1 MRLLG
6 NRSGRTTRFAPAG
19 CVNPVRPKA
28 RSPVRTALAQ
38 ARQRP
43 SDDQHEIGVRLY
55 VEEGAQGLDRSA
67 THRDRHW
74 LHFGCTAEV
83 DRQIVNN
90 ASALLSYYRHR
101 PMLRL
106 SRRPSG
112 AGIALAKAK
121 EGKTNYRGRKPS
133 FRRDQFDATRD
144 MLNQNAG
151 IGSIAKATGLS
162 RQPIYRIRDDQAG
175 AKRANTEREAETCG
189 LPFCD

>member
-1 MRLLG
+1 MPAGHRREYSTISFSPADSRCFAQWKANSVGCRWVPNTLRLLG

-19 CVNPVRPKA
+19 CANPVRPKA

-43 SDDQHEIGVRLY
+43 SDDQHEIGVQLY

-121 EGKTNYRGRKPS
+121 EDKTNYEVGSPLGVSRKLL
-133 FRRDQFDATRD
+133 D
-144 MLNQNAG
+144 
-151 IGSIAKATGLS
+151 
-162 RQPIYRIRDDQAG
+162 
-175 AKRANTEREAETCG
+175 
-189 LPFCD
+189 